1 MKDYAQFL
9 VRRFA
14 VPYFAKGDKEIHI
27 VSSKAF
33 EHIHL
38 NQLLVDLDT

>member
-27 VSSKAF
+27 SFIKGF
-33 EHIHL
+33 
-38 NQLLVDLDT
+38 